1 MKSID
6 KIEDIK
12 RLNNQELLS
21 LLFPSKIRR
30 SDLKKLTR
38 SFETFREL
46 FFADADRI
54 KTIEKVD
61 HRSIRTLSCMREI
74 IERVASEKLTERPI
88 IKSLDAVVGYCKTTM
103 STLSVECL
111 KVLFLNGQNMLI
123 SELYEEYGCVSSVAI
138 YVRSIIKKALNLEAS
153 AIILVHNHPSGSP
166 KPSVSD
172 MTLTKQ
178 LVNATKELDIKLLD
192 HIIIG
197 GNEYFSMKEHKMIR
211 SFV

>member
-1 MKSID
+1 MKNID

-12 RLNNQELLS
+12 RLSNRELLS
-21 LLFPSKIRR
+21 LLFSRKIMR

-38 SFETFREL
+38 MFETFREL
-46 FFADADRI
+46 FFADTNRMQA
-54 KTIEKVD
+54 IEKVD
-61 HRSIRTLSCMREI
+61 HRSIRTLLCMREI
-74 IERVASEKLTERPI
+74 IERVASEKLVERPI
-88 IKSLDAVVGYCKTTM
+88 IKSFDAVVEYCKTTM

-123 SELYEEYGCVSSVAI
+123 SELYEEYGCVSGVVI
-138 YVRSIIKKALNLEAS
+138 YFRSIIKKALNLEAS
-153 AIILVHNHPSGSP
+153 AIILVHNHPSRSA

-172 MTLTKQ
+172 VVLTKQ

-197 GNEYFSMKEHKMIR
+197 GDEYFSMREQKMI
-211 SFV
+211 